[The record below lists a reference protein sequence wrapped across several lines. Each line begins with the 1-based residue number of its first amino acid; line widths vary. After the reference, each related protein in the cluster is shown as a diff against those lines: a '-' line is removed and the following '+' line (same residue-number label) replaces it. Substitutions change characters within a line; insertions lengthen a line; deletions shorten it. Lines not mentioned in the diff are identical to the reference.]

1 VKRLQLHPAVYL
13 SFLLFLIS
21 PFTDAVQGQEPPAG
35 DGLREQAPRVFFDC
49 DRCDFSYVRG
59 EIPFVSWVRDRED
72 AVLHLLIT
80 DQRTASGGREYNL
93 DFIGLKRFAGTEESL
108 RYVSPPDY
116 TDDETR
122 QGLVGIIKIGLLPY
136 LAGTPLLSRMSVSYD
151 EPEEAEIEAASADDP
166 WDSWVFEIEGWT
178 WGEKQASQSELSLDG
193 SISADRVTEEWRI
206 RTRIMGEYEEERFEN
221 GNTSIKSSSHE
232 RRFWGLIVKSL
243 GNHWSAGVESR
254 IYSSTYDNTDL
265 SMRLAP
271 AVEYSLFDY
280 AETERR
286 SLTFAYRIGYK
297 SISYREETIYDKMSE
312 HLFDQSLDIDLRL
325 TQPWG
330 SARVSLE
337 GSHYFHDLEFYRV
350 DLFSRLS
357 LRLIR
362 GLSLNFFT
370 STERIHDQLHLP
382 AGGATL
388 EEILL
393 RRQDLATTYDI
404 SFRLGLSYTFGSIYN
419 NVVNTR
425 L

>member
-1 VKRLQLHPAVYL
+1 MKRFLLYPAAY
-13 SFLLFLIS
+13 LLFLMFFFS
-21 PFTDAVQGQEPPAG
+21 LLTSVAQAQEAPQGDA
-35 DGLREQAPRVFFDC
+35 LREQAPRVFFDC
-49 DRCDFSYVRG
+49 EQCDFSYVRG
-59 EIPFVSWVRDRED
+59 EVPFVNWVRDRED

-108 RYVSPPDY
+108 RYVSPSDY

-136 LAGTPLLSRMSVSYD
+136 LAGTPMLSRMSVSYD
-151 EPEEAEIEAASADDP
+151 EPEEAEMANAAADDS

-206 RTRIMGEYEEERFEN
+206 RTRISGEYEEEQFEN
-221 GNTSIKSSSHE
+221 GNTTIKSSSHE
-232 RRFWGLIVKSL
+232 RRFWGLLVKSL
-243 GNHWSAGVESR
+243 SNHWSAGMESR
-254 IYSSTYDNTDL
+254 INSSTYDNTDL
-265 SMRLAP
+265 SIRLAP

-286 SLTFAYRIGYK
+286 SLTFAYRIGYR
-297 SISYREETIYDKMSE
+297 SISYREETIYDKKSE

-337 GSHYFHDLEFYRV
+337 GSHYFHDLDFYRV

-362 GLSLNFFT
+362 GLSLNFNS

-382 AGGATL
+382 SGGATL

-393 RRQDLATTYDI
+393 RRQDLATTYNI
-404 SFRLGLSYTFGSIYN
+404 SFRVGLSYTFGSIYN

>member
-1 VKRLQLHPAVYL
+1 MRRQFHPAVYFPL
-13 SFLLFLIS
+13 LIFLFFLLTL
-21 PFTDAVQGQEPPAG
+21 AVQAQEVPP
-35 DGLREQAPRVFFDC
+35 DGAFREQAPRVFFDC
-49 DRCDFSYVRG
+49 DQCDFSYVRG
-59 EIPFVSWVRDRED
+59 EVPFVNWVRDRED

-80 DQRTASGGREYNL
+80 DQRTASRGREYNL
-93 DFIGLKRFAGTEESL
+93 DFIGLKKFAGTEESL

-151 EPEEAEIEAASADDP
+151 EPEEAEMAAADDL
-166 WDSWVFEIEGWT
+166 WDSWVFEIEGGG
-178 WGEKQASQSELSLDG
+178 WGEKQSSQSELLIDG
-193 SISADRVTEEWRI
+193 SLSADRVTEEWRI
-206 RTRIMGEYEEERFEN
+206 RTRLMGEYEEERFESE
-221 GNTSIKSSSHE
+221 GSSIKSSSHQ

-243 GNHWSAGVESR
+243 SNHWSAGVESR
-254 IYSSTYDNTDL
+254 IYSSTYDNTEL
-265 SMRLAP
+265 ALRLAP

-286 SLTFAYRIGYK
+286 SLTFAYRIGHR
-297 SISYREETIYDKMSE
+297 SISYREKTIYEKNSE
-312 HLFDQSLDIDLRL
+312 RLFDQSLDIDLRL

-330 SARVSLE
+330 SARISLE
-337 GSHYFHDLEFYRV
+337 GSHYFHDLNFYRV

-362 GLSLNFFT
+362 GLSLTFNS

-382 AGGATL
+382 TGGATL

-393 RRQDLATTYDI
+393 RRQDLATTYNI
-404 SFRLGLSYTFGSIYN
+404 FFRVGLSYTFGSIYN

>member
-1 VKRLQLHPAVYL
+1 VRRLQIHPAVYL

-21 PFTDAVQGQEPPAG
+21 PFTGAAQGQEPSSG
-35 DGLREQAPRVFFDC
+35 DALREQAPRVFFDC

-59 EIPFVSWVRDRED
+59 EVPFVNWVRDRED

-136 LAGTPLLSRMSVSYD
+136 LAGTPLLARMSVSYD
-151 EPEEAEIEAASADDP
+151 EPEAAEIEAASAGDA

-193 SISADRVTEEWRI
+193 SISADRVTEDWRI
-206 RTRIMGEYEEERFEN
+206 RTRIVGEYEEERFEN
-221 GNTSIKSSSHE
+221 GSTIIKSSSHE

-243 GNHWSAGVESR
+243 GNHWSAGIESR
-254 IYSSTYDNTDL
+254 IYSSTYDNADL

-297 SISYREETIYDKMSE
+297 SISYREETIYDKASE
-312 HLFDQSLDIDLRL
+312 HLFDQSLDMDLRL

-337 GSHYFHDLEFYRV
+337 GSHYFHDLDFYRV

-362 GLSLNFFT
+362 GLSLNLNS

-382 AGGATL
+382 SGVATL

-393 RRQDLATTYDI
+393 RRQDLATTYNL
-404 SFRLGLSYTFGSIYN
+404 SFRVGLSYTFGSIYN